1 MAHKSLPNTTFGSAS
16 WLKLADVLSRLAS
29 PPDEVLAWERLLRLL
44 KTGAIPAR
52 ADILEEVIADY
63 DPDITSGGEVPAT
76 VWAHMTHAQVLD
88 VGAGTVELRGTVPDD
103 NRPWEIIIHGMAIK
117 GASIDKFLFPSSSPP
132 PRSPGRPLGSFWPA
146 FAEEL
151 AVFAYED
158 NIQDPTATVSL
169 VTERVLDRMA
179 ERGEETPHPNSVRAV
194 IAKVL
199 GRVRT

>member
-1 MAHKSLPNTTFGSAS
+1 M
-16 WLKLADVLSRLAS
+16 
-29 PPDEVLAWERLLRLL
+29 
-44 KTGAIPAR
+44 
-52 ADILEEVIADY
+52 
-63 DPDITSGGEVPAT
+63 PAT
-76 VWAHMTHAQVLD
+76 AWAHMTHAQALD

-103 NRPWEIIIHGMAIK
+103 NRPWEIIVHGMTIE
-117 GASIDKFLFPSSSPP
+117 GASIDKFLLSASSPP

-169 VTERVLDRMA
+169 VTERVLNRMA

-199 GRVRT
+199 GHVDKGKPQLD